1 METNQPDPNFQASV
15 PESRERLTLF
25 GRRVLLVGRF
35 AAATRKQTER
45 LIRAAGGKIVDS
57 VFSDVNLIVLGE
69 GTLLGTDWL
78 ELSQRLNTATRRSFE
93 RGELKTITETELNRI
108 LGRPGIGE
116 EPAED
121 RPLYTAAMLAELTGV
136 PLASIRKWHR
146 LGLLTSVRQ
155 VGRLLYFGAE
165 SVLAANRVKIFEAA
179 GTKPEKLCRLIER
192 FEQRHKNSEP
202 VLPRLRLGPDGRTV
216 LLPEDDN
223 LCDARGQRFFELD
236 LDERA
241 EEDDPTALGRTDGED
256 APPEFCFA
264 EELFGLPRAGKLAL
278 GAEEIEAFER
288 EIGRHVVALCE
299 EARNLAEAGQFE
311 KAIRCCRLALCG
323 GGADVG
329 ISFMLAELFAQTRDW
344 SAARERYYMVLE
356 LEEDHLEARAGLGRV
371 LARQGA
377 YDDAVELF
385 RGALTI
391 DPNYL
396 DIHFELGRLLLQK
409 EDYRQ
414 AREHL
419 LFVRQR
425 DPHSTRAKEL
435 DRMLSAIEEKTEL

>member
-329 ISFMLAELFAQTRDW
+329 ISFMLAELFAQTGDW

-396 DIHFELGRLLLQK
+396 DIHF
-409 EDYRQ
+409 
-414 AREHL
+414 
-419 LFVRQR
+419 
-425 DPHSTRAKEL
+425 
-435 DRMLSAIEEKTEL
+435 